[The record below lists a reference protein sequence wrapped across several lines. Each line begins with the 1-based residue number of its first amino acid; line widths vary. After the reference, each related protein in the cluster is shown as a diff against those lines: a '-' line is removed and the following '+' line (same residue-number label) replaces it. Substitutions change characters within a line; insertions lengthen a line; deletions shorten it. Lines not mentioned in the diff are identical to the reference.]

1 MPMSDG
7 KHIRVRRWPLATLF
21 VLAAAALAAAGYG
34 VYRQQARAIEAERY
48 GDLKAIGDLKTGQIV
63 AWRAERLTDVRFNA
77 AGPFLREAIID
88 WTRHLDGDKLKGRI
102 AATLEMFRDLE
113 QYENAIL
120 ATIDGRLLLS
130 LRPELTELEPE
141 AANLAVQ
148 AVAAC
153 EAIFGDFFT
162 CTKSDQIHLD
172 VAAPILGETG
182 QPVAVLLLRR
192 DPANLLYPLIQS
204 WPTPSRTAET
214 LLLRREGDDVLFLNV
229 LRHRPDPALTL
240 RIPMSRTEVWAVQA
254 ALGKT
259 GQFLGLDYRGVE
271 VLADLRPIP
280 DSPWFMVAKVDTSE
294 ILSELR
300 YRGVMLLF
308 LVVVAILATGGL
320 TAFLGSYR
328 SRKLYRALY
337 RAEREQRRSQEE
349 SRAILYS
356 IGDGVIATNAQGRVS
371 RQNPVAD
378 SLTGWTEA
386 EALGRPLH
394 EVFHIINEETR
405 AKVESPVDRVLRE
418 GVVVGLANHTL
429 LVARDGSERPIAD
442 SGAPIHDEQ
451 GAINGVVLVFRD
463 QSASRAAEK
472 ALRASEAR
480 YRRLFE
486 AARDGILILD
496 GDTGQVVDVNPFLT
510 ELLGYD
516 HAAFLGKGLWEI
528 GPFKDIAASKAAFL
542 ELQNKG
548 YIRYEDLPLETAD
561 GRTIAVEFVSN
572 RYQAGADTIFQCNI
586 RDITARHLAEQEREN
601 LQAQLL
607 QAQKMESVGRLAGG
621 VAHDFNN
628 MLGVI
633 IGYAQ
638 MALDQV
644 DPSLPLHHDLNEILA
659 AAQRSTDLTRQL
671 LAFARR
677 QTISPKVLDLN
688 DTIGSMIKMLQR
700 LIGEDIDL
708 VWKPAPGLWPIKI
721 DPAQVDQILANLSVN
736 ARDAIAGVGTLTI
749 ETENVVLD
757 ETYCSNH
764 AGFVPGQFVQ
774 MALSDTG
781 AGMDKSVIEHLFEPF
796 FTTKETG
803 KGTGLGLATVY
814 GIVKQNDGFINVY
827 SEPGHGTVFK
837 VYLPRA
843 REAFAKAFA
852 PERRK
857 PAQGDETLLM
867 VEDERAILEVG
878 KAILEQYGYTV
889 LAAPTP
895 TQALDLAAQH
905 DGPIHMLITDV
916 VMPEMNG
923 KDLNEQIMALRPGIK
938 TLYMS
943 GYTANVI
950 AHRGVI
956 DEGINFLQKPFSIHT
971 LAAKVREVL
980 DQP

>member
-1 MPMSDG
+1 
-7 KHIRVRRWPLATLF
+7 
-21 VLAAAALAAAGYG
+21 
-34 VYRQQARAIEAERY
+34 
-48 GDLKAIGDLKTGQIV
+48 
-63 AWRAERLTDVRFNA
+63 
-77 AGPFLREAIID
+77 
-88 WTRHLDGDKLKGRI
+88 
-102 AATLEMFRDLE
+102 
-113 QYENAIL
+113 
-120 ATIDGRLLLS
+120 
-130 LRPELTELEPE
+130 
-141 AANLAVQ
+141 
-148 AVAAC
+148 
-153 EAIFGDFFT
+153 
-162 CTKSDQIHLD
+162 
-172 VAAPILGETG
+172 
-182 QPVAVLLLRR
+182 
-192 DPANLLYPLIQS
+192 
-204 WPTPSRTAET
+204 
-214 LLLRREGDDVLFLNV
+214 
-229 LRHRPDPALTL
+229 
-240 RIPMSRTEVWAVQA
+240 
-254 ALGKT
+254 
-259 GQFLGLDYRGVE
+259 
-271 VLADLRPIP
+271 
-280 DSPWFMVAKVDTSE
+280 
-294 ILSELR
+294 
-300 YRGVMLLF
+300 
-308 LVVVAILATGGL
+308 
-320 TAFLGSYR
+320 
-328 SRKLYRALY
+328 
-337 RAEREQRRSQEE
+337 
-349 SRAILYS
+349 
-356 IGDGVIATNAQGRVS
+356 VIATNAQGRVS